1 MNTYRKENI
10 KNMLSRIMEYGFEVS
25 YENITEDIDD
35 FEARCVIFE
44 EVDSGLDEEDEEEEE
59 NGYYYYI
66 TLTADRKMIMLSLDR
81 ENVSES
87 YEIELVELQDID
99 TKIFSKEEL
108 QGIVKFYGEKI
119 ESFSYVAHGMGHL

>member
-10 KNMLSRIMEYGFEVS
+10 KNMLNTIMEYGFEVS
-25 YENITEDIDD
+25 YEIITEDIDD
-35 FEARCVIFE
+35 FEARCEIFE
-44 EVDSGLDEEDEEEEE
+44 EVDFGQEEEEEEE

-87 YEIELVELQDID
+87 YEIEFVELPDID